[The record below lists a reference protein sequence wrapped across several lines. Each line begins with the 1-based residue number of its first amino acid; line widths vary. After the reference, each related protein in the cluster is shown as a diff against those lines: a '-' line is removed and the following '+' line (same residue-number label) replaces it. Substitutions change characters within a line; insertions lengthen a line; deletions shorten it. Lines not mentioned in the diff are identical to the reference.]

1 MINNELITPLVDL
14 KAEYQLIKDE
24 IEVAIKKVIESSSF
38 ILGREVAS
46 LEEEIAN
53 YCQVKHAIGVSS
65 GTDALFLPLLALDI
79 KPGNEIITTPFT
91 FMATAEVIALLGAK
105 PVFVDIDPY
114 TFNINTSKIEEA
126 ITSKTKAIIPV
137 HLYGQPADMDPIM
150 ELADKYGLVVIEDAA
165 QAIGAKYKDR
175 KIGSIGHLGALSF
188 FPAKN
193 LGCYGDGGMILTNDD
208 KLNQKLRMLRV
219 HGSENR
225 YIHKYIGI
233 NARLDEIQAAILR
246 VKLKYLDEWIEKRR
260 SKAKLYSNLLSDPEI
275 KTPYVESFNYH
286 VYNQYTIRVKNRD
299 YLKAKLLEEG
309 VPTAIH
315 YPIPLH
321 LQEAFSYLE
330 YKRESFPESETA
342 ALEVLSLPIYPELK
356 EDCINTI
363 SNLILMHL
371 KNER

>member
-1 MINNELITPLVDL
+1 MTNNEFITPLVDL

-38 ILGREVAS
+38 ILGSEVSS

-53 YCQVKHAIGVSS
+53 YCQVKYAIGVSS
-65 GTDALFLPLLALDI
+65 GTEALFLPLLALDI
-79 KPGNEIITTPFT
+79 KPGDEIITTPFT
-91 FMATAEVIALLGAK
+91 FIATAEVIALLGAK

-114 TFNINTSKIEEA
+114 TFNIDTSKIEEA

-150 ELADKYGLVVIEDAA
+150 ELAEKYGLVVIEDAA
-165 QAIGAKYKDR
+165 QAMGAKYKGR

-208 KLNQKLRMLRV
+208 KYNQKLRMLRV
-219 HGSENR
+219 HGSESR
-225 YIHKYIGI
+225 YIHKYIGT

-246 VKLKYLDEWIEKRR
+246 VKLKYLEEWTEKRR
-260 SKAKLYSNLLSDPEI
+260 SKAKLYANLLSHPEI
-275 KTPYVESFNYH
+275 TTPYVESFNYH

-299 YLKAKLLEEG
+299 YLKVKLLEEG

-330 YKRESFPESETA
+330 YKRESFPESEIA

-363 SNLILMHL
+363 ANLILMHF
-371 KNER
+371 KA